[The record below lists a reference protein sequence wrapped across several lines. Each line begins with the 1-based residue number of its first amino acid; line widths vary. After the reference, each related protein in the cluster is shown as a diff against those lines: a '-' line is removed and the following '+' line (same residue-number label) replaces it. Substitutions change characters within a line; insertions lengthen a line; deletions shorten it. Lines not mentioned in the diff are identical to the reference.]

1 MIGADG
7 GTGPSASSLSPEP
20 LKRVMAPYPI
30 VPATAKIAKFVSMAE
45 EGDDFL
51 EAGSPPLVD
60 NIRWT

>member
-51 EAGSPPLVD
+51 EAGSPP
-60 NIRWT
+60 